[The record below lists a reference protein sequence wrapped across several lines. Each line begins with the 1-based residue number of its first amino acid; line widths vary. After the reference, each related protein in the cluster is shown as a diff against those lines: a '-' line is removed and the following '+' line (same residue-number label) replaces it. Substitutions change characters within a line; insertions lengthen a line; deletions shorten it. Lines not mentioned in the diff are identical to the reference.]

1 VAKKHLPFGALVLSL
16 LAAPMYSAGHAGEA
30 DVVGVR
36 ATEAAAGVWRFD
48 VTVSH
53 ADAGW
58 QHYADRWDVVG
69 PDGAVLGSR
78 VLLHPHV
85 DEQPFTRSLSGVAIP
100 AGVDRVRLR
109 AHDSVHDFGGAE
121 MTVELPR

>member
-1 VAKKHLPFGALVLSL
+1 MANKLLLSSVLILSL
-16 LAAPMYSAGHAGEA
+16 LTPPLYSVGRAGEA
-30 DVVGVR
+30 DIVDVR
-36 ATEAAAGVWRFD
+36 VTETGAGVWRFD

-58 QHYADRWDVVG
+58 DHYADRWDVVG
-69 PDGAVLGSR
+69 PDGVVLGTR

-85 DEQPFTRSLSGVAIP
+85 NEQPFTRSLSGVAIP
-100 AGVDRVRLR
+100 AGVDRVSLR

-121 MTVELPR
+121 ITVELP